1 MYLYCLRYPDEL
13 KHQISTCC
21 ARRKKLEK
29 QKKLVHA
36 LAENVLLPCYSAW
49 QSFLRVIEVL
59 LSWFTS
65 CPSHIWNPGFRL
77 ISCFQ
82 RYRASP
88 NNRTRDPG
96 IKKTGIFIMGSSG
109 CSLPQSETSPTCV
122 KCITQEDSK
131 ETMAIPSS
139 KRMRSTC
146 AQIPF
151 KCKHLII
158 EGTSR

>member
-21 ARRKKLEK
+21 QEKKLEK

-49 QSFLRVIEVL
+49 QSFLRVTEVL

-77 ISCFQ
+77 ISCFH

-88 NNRTRDPG
+88 DNRTRDPG
-96 IKKTGIFIMGSSG
+96 IKKTGIFLMGSSG

-131 ETMAIPSS
+131 EMMAIPSS

-146 AQIPF
+146 AQIPW
-151 KCKHLII
+151 LVYIYN
-158 EGTSR
+158 